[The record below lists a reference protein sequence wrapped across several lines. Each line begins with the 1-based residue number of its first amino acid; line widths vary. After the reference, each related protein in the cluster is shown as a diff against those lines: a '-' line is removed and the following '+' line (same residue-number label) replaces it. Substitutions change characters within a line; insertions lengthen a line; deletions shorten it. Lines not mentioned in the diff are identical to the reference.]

1 MLEAVL
7 VATLHFA
14 SMETEVIKVQ
24 LMSSQKECIT
34 HMDNYGADIVSELV
48 SQWGTYSYYYKD
60 GRLLKAIELQCKP
73 IKEVK

>member
-1 MLEAVL
+1 
-7 VATLHFA
+7 
-14 SMETEVIKVQ
+14 
-24 LMSSQKECIT
+24 MSSQKECIT